1 MFSMPRPEN
10 EDRRLR
16 EFAGSGPDNY
26 RLVSV
31 WHDPVARV
39 TTYTWARDDGPSGA
53 EIDPLDEEVDVPLA
67 SLDCTAISGASAR
80 TLVSCQLPVAS
91 GQ

>member
-10 EDRRLR
+10 EDQRRR
-16 EFAGSGPDNY
+16 EFAVSGPDNY

-31 WHDPVARV
+31 RHDPVARV
-39 TTYTWARDDGPSGA
+39 TSYVWARDDGASGA
-53 EIDPLDEEVDVPLA
+53 ELDPLGEEVDVPLA

-80 TLVSCQLPVAS
+80 T
-91 GQ
+91 